1 MKLTINI
8 PETLNEVTLKQY
20 QKWLKIAEGKDL
32 DSFLQQKMVEIFCN
46 IPLKQVLQIKAT
58 DINNICEELSK
69 LFNNEPKFIDRF
81 TLNDK
86 EFGFIPK
93 LDDISFGEYVDL
105 DTYLADW
112 ELMHKAIG
120 VLYRPITYKKKKQ
133 YLIEDYES
141 SDKYD
146 MSQTTL
152 DIVFGAIV
160 FFYSLKNELQKV
172 ILNYLATQQEIG
184 LPQHLR
190 DSLLNG
196 AGINPYTD
204 LLKATF
210 LNTMKLPN
218 QNYTPV

>member
-8 PETLNEVTLKQY
+8 PEQLSEVTLKQY
-20 QKWLKIAEGKDL
+20 QKWLKIAEGKEL

-46 IPLKQVLQIKAT
+46 IPLKKVLQIKAS
-58 DINNICEELSK
+58 DINNICEELTK

-105 DTYLADW
+105 DTYLSDW
-112 ELMHKAIG
+112 DLMNKAIG

-133 YLIEDYES
+133 YLIEEYES

-146 MSQTTL
+146 MSEVTL

-172 ILNYLATQQEIG
+172 ILNYLATQQEIE

-196 AGINPYTD
+196 VGINPYMD